1 MLRMTHRG
9 SNQTVSSSRKEV
21 GVMALVATAV
31 CCGIP
36 LLLGATSLAVA
47 GLAAGS
53 TVVVLA
59 AVAVGVLAVGRI
71 RSRTVGCQACCPPD
85 RNGAFDPDGESV
97 DN

>member
-9 SNQTVSSSRKEV
+9 SNQSVGSSRKEV

-36 LLLGATSLAVA
+36 LLLGATSLALA

-53 TVVVLA
+53 TVVVIA
-59 AVAVGVLAVGRI
+59 AVAVGVVAVGRV
-71 RSRTVGCQACCPPD
+71 RSRTVGGRACCPPD
-85 RNGAFDPDGESV
+85 RTGAVDSDRESA